1 MKSRFNK
8 FRIYILFFHLCLLS
22 MAIYCTII
30 YNRQQEVIATTEP
43 FFVKKEQVTR
53 RGGYRRFVDITI
65 QHNNKTYDVRVTDSQ
80 EKKIEKVPLY
90 YDIERDEIIIDETI
104 YFIIIWGVFFLFFIS
119 WMKSEFK
126 KQYLWAIDDKGKR
139 PRKLAYDYGITWQ
152 NGETF
157 ELWEH
162 CKYAKLTRSEYKL
175 FVALLKDE
183 MNKNEDTLTYEHYF
197 VQYFGYIVRKERCVY
212 ANLYGYEAYTQF
224 REIPNRYLTV
234 GNTKEAS
241 KGGRNF
247 VQVHINLDR
256 QRVESLKINAG
267 KSKKYTAHHLI
278 TKIYL
283 RVFG

>member
-1 MKSRFNK
+1 
-8 FRIYILFFHLCLLS
+8 

-30 YNRQQEVIATTEP
+30 YNRQQEIIATTEP

-53 RGGYRRFVDITI
+53 RGGYRRFVNITI
-65 QHNNKTYDVRVTDSQ
+65 QHNNKTYDVKVTVNQS
-80 EKKIEKVPLY
+80 KNIEKVPLY
-90 YDIERDEIIIDETI
+90 YDIERDEIIIDETTSI
-104 YFIIIWGVFFLFFIS
+104 IIIWGVFFLFFIS

-152 NGETF
+152 DGETF

-162 CKYAKLTRSEYKL
+162 CKYAKLTKSEYKL

-197 VQYFGYIVRKERCVY
+197 VQYFGYIVGKERCVY

-234 GNTKEAS
+234 CNTKEEAS

-267 KSKKYTAHHLI
+267 KSRNQRVRYLIPHHKNSVFST
-278 TKIYL
+278 TK
-283 RVFG
+283 VGF